1 MPNAQGY
8 PHVVAST
15 DGGENLGKPG
25 RRWGEVHAM
34 HIYSYAS
41 GSPVEIN
48 EAGPPGDT
56 GASAYEAWLAAG
68 NTGDEA
74 AFLASLNGKSAYQL
88 WLDAGNTGDEAD
100 FLASLKGADGAD
112 GSGSGDMLASTY
124 DPIIMAITGEATV
137 DATPDTTLAA
147 LWALPWTEG
156 LLLSSPAA
164 GFVSPYK
171 PLSRNG
177 RLTELLLQTGP
188 GETPASA
195 TTVNLFVWANTMFTG
210 SLTNSATTGT
220 LIGDLTLSNACYMLI
235 DKEVIQVTAI
245 GGTTL
250 AGSPI
255 TGTALTFTR
264 GQGGTTAAAHDSMTP
279 MLIFAAGG
287 SLSSKSGM
295 SITSFR
301 DSGTINGTAG
311 DYTAFHVASGGL
323 SACSVTC
330 QAKWGNR

>member
-112 GSGSGDMLASTY
+112 GSGTGDMLAATY
-124 DPIIMAITGEATV
+124 DPIIKAITGKVTV
-137 DATPDTTLAA
+137 GATPDTTLAA
-147 LWALPWTEG
+147 LWALPWTEKFI
-156 LLLSSPAA
+156 LNNPADA
-164 GFVSPYK
+164 YVSPSL

-177 RLTELLLQTGP
+177 TMATCDFYCVG
-188 GETPASA
+188 TPASSTNIVVKQGS
-195 TTVNLFVWANTMFTG
+195 TTVGTAAISAAGKTTLTFSTAVTGALDDLFTYT
-210 SLTNSATTGT
+210 
-220 LIGDLTLSNACYMLI
+220 
-235 DKEVIQVTAI
+235 I
-245 GGTTL
+245 GGAGL
-250 AGSPI
+250 A
-255 TGTALTFTR
+255 
-264 GQGGTTAAAHDSMTP
+264 
-279 MLIFAAGG
+279 
-287 SLSSKSGM
+287 
-295 SITSFR
+295 
-301 DSGTINGTAG
+301 
-311 DYTAFHVASGGL
+311 
-323 SACSVTC
+323 ACTVLC
-330 QAKWGNR
+330 NQKWVNR